1 MGDWFFLF
9 IRSACLLSIRYRVK
23 CTHLLLCLSNSKLIF
38 RVRSPTILRSRIRG
52 NWLTPGPG
60 SQEKSFSFLET
71 VETAFPYSVIESD
84 KVPSSIVLVC
94 LSFLFYMGGMEIRL
108 ENHGPKTSPLRSLGW
123 RIFLWFSCWK
133 CFPASIPSSPT
144 AFHSLFFYGSWRVN
158 GKSITI
164 GLFPLSLLY
173 WSIR

>member
-1 MGDWFFLF
+1 MKSSFNRFLGSRNFFFPFCFWSLVSFRYWTLF
-9 IRSACLLSIRYRVK
+9 S
-23 CTHLLLCLSNSKLIF
+23 
-38 RVRSPTILRSRIRG
+38 
-52 NWLTPGPG
+52 PGPG

-94 LSFLFYMGGMEIRL
+94 MSFLLCMGGMEIRL

-164 GLFPLSLLY
+164 GVFPLSLLY